1 MFLVEFTAE
10 SEKDLGNIEKYI
22 ADNIVRIVKKELS
35 NYPSSKGKVYGKS
48 STSGLVHWQKGFY
61 AYGGFRVFYTIV
73 KGVVTV
79 EEIIYEGKVSIKRV
93 TPKKYQKKVAREL
106 GL

>member
-1 MFLVEFTAE
+1 MY
-10 SEKDLGNIEKYI
+10 K
-22 ADNIVRIVKKELS
+22 RQKELS
-35 NYPSSKGKVYGKS
+35 DYPSSKGKVYGRS
-48 STSGLVHWQKGFY
+48 STSGLVHWQKSFY

-79 EEIIYEGKVSIKRV
+79 EQIIYEGKVLVKRI
-93 TPKKYQKKVAREL
+93 TSKKYQKKVARDL